1 MSIEEHIRRLLKR
14 LSFLGYQRFQIK
26 SIINEALGQQLLEK
40 DYRQNVQVMIAL
52 QKYEQLGNEYLLEYS
67 K

>member
-1 MSIEEHIRRLLKR
+1 MNIEENIRQLLKK
-14 LSFLGYQRFQIK
+14 LIFLGYQRFQIK
-26 SIINEALGQQLLEK
+26 SIINEALEQQLWEN

-52 QKYEQLGNEYLLEYS
+52 QKYEQLGNEYLLSYS